1 MADLFG
7 SPEGLNGIPMGLWP
21 SPFDQTLECGHSVEL
36 GDLMGRISGDFG
48 CEDCVTEMWEASH
61 GDGHGGPF

>member
-7 SPEGLNGIPMGLWP
+7 SPENLRGVPMGLWP
-21 SPFDQTLECGHSVEL
+21 SGKCQRMDCGHGVGEDDLIGRIGL
-36 GDLMGRISGDFG
+36 GDLG
-48 CEDCVTEMWEASH
+48 CEDCVMEYWDE